1 MPRKELLIEHL
12 KELIAIV
19 ERSDGD
25 RDALRRIRR
34 EGFFYPFWDEEFE
47 YRLHR
52 LDQKVDALLER
63 PVSSCRMA
71 SEEGSNVLQLMTGVG
86 VAARK
91 EAIDYMLDGFSGA
104 KQLVIC
110 DPYFLLSNN
119 KNSKIDYLAG
129 IDAVIPKTVKT
140 IELYVKPRKRD
151 AEVASGFT
159 KLCQDRGIKLTCR
172 KTDELHDRVWIVD
185 STRAFVVGASFNGLG
200 NKCAFILELPEQDR
214 RNFIKEVGL
223 LRERTTR
230 SKSA

>member
-12 KELIAIV
+12 KELISIV

-34 EGFFYPFWDEEFE
+34 EGLFYPFWDEEFK

-86 VAARK
+86 VAALNK
-91 EAIDYMLDGFSGA
+91 AIGYLHEGFSGA

-119 KNSKIDYLAG
+119 KNSKTG
-129 IDAVIPKTVKT
+129 
-140 IELYVKPRKRD
+140 
-151 AEVASGFT
+151 
-159 KLCQDRGIKLTCR
+159 
-172 KTDELHDRVWIVD
+172 H
-185 STRAFVVGASFNGLG
+185 
-200 NKCAFILELPEQDR
+200 LE
-214 RNFIKEVGL
+214 
-223 LRERTTR
+223 
-230 SKSA
+230 